1 MTFNAL
7 DYLFLDIDDMTTC
20 VLLTV
25 KFNWNKWLKKGVTSG
40 HLNQSIYIYIYMY
53 TLYLFIKILI
63 Q

>member
-7 DYLFLDIDDMTTC
+7 DYLFLDTDDMTTC

-40 HLNQSIYIYIYMY
+40 HLNPSIYIYTHFIY
-53 TLYLFIKILI
+53 L
-63 Q
+63 

>member
-40 HLNQSIYIYIYMY
+40 HLKPSSLPIYIYIYIY
-53 TLYLFIKILI
+53 FIYL
-63 Q
+63 

>member
-40 HLNQSIYIYIYMY
+40 HLNPALSLYIYIYIYIH
-53 TLYLFIKILI
+53 LIYL
-63 Q
+63 